1 MAQDEVKVFKVF
13 YSWGEKEC
21 ERRGQD
27 PENPNIMK
35 NVLAEGLQFIRF
47 PLMDKDDFVLE
58 VTERNLLD
66 LKDIV
71 SLQSYFLLSDNKR

>member
-1 MAQDEVKVFKVF
+1 MAVDEVQVFKAF

-21 ERRGQD
+21 ERNGQD
-27 PENPNIMK
+27 PEDPNYLK
-35 NVLAEGLQFIRF
+35 HFLAEGLQYIRF

-58 VTERNLLD
+58 VTEKDLLD

-71 SLQSYFLLSDNKR
+71 QLQSYFLLSESKR